1 MANLQYLQLDDNM
14 LTGTVPTFS
23 TVSQLQRL
31 QLTNNKLSGSLPNLA
46 LPFLTFLNVEGNQLS
61 GVIPSLSGLARIQYL
76 FLGKNQFQ
84 GQIPLL
90 QQFNLVQLILQ
101 DNRKLTGTIPS
112 FELPSLVSL
121 QLDGNGLT
129 GTIPEMTSFQ
139 YPKLLDLYLDD
150 NNLTGVVPNLQME
163 SLSNMRLQRNQ
174 LSGQLPSFSSLTMA
188 KSIDVSHNKIEG
200 TLPSL
205 TSCQQLLSLD
215 VSHNQIE
222 AVSEQELARL
232 EVLTLSDNK
241 LSSSLPDLKTPN
253 LVELS
258 LAFNAEL
265 RHPLPAWNS
274 LVNLQKLDLYESRNM
289 IGALP
294 AGMENYTLIAEVNTL
309 RTNMTAEPGK
319 LLPSTLKP
327 SDIYQIKNSAD
338 KFQCPVITVVNSKVL
353 RPIIEI
359 ESSYH
364 NYSLCKCLP
373 GHIGASNV
381 CVQCPSDCDCPDGVT
396 MKKCYASPSV
406 RDVKSVV
413 PCANPESCSLAVGS
427 IFNTKST
434 QDGIKECSA
443 GYEDRICSKC
453 ASGYGPLGRTCNEC
467 KDVSIYLYPVFLPI
481 GFMVFIYYLY
491 KTETSGSGRIRIIM
505 FHMQTMSIISSV
517 LQASES
523 ADRAIDFA
531 SSIGSIQL
539 PNLACLMDTTTAID
553 PLIFSYSRIL
563 ALVVAG
569 LVLYVVLSKEYKTK
583 VIFICLN
590 LLYFIYYSITREVFG
605 VFGCTL
611 YDDSTEDWYL
621 NSYPWVRCQPYSSE
635 YTDMLAVSI
644 VVFILFTLGFPCFM
658 YYVLF
663 KTKES
668 DYEVTTAR
676 YGFLYLPYKTKFR
689 YWELVIITR
698 RVLFAMVISVIP
710 YDEPHALLLALV
722 IIIQTSMWIQ
732 QRYQPYRDVTEN
744 RMELFSLYIIF
755 VSFFLALIGT
765 LLEQQL
771 WVSAVMIAIN
781 VTTVFVFIS
790 LSLFPMLQTY
800 LVSRGIL
807 SPPSARNSTT
817 ELSAI

>member
-14 LTGTVPTFS
+14 LTGTMPTFS

-583 VIFICLN
+583 VC
-590 LLYFIYYSITREVFG
+590 
-605 VFGCTL
+605 GC
-611 YDDSTEDWYL
+611 
-621 NSYPWVRCQPYSSE
+621 VQP
-635 YTDMLAVSI
+635 
-644 VVFILFTLGFPCFM
+644 
-658 YYVLF
+658 
-663 KTKES
+663 
-668 DYEVTTAR
+668 
-676 YGFLYLPYKTKFR
+676 
-689 YWELVIITR
+689 
-698 RVLFAMVISVIP
+698 
-710 YDEPHALLLALV
+710 
-722 IIIQTSMWIQ
+722 
-732 QRYQPYRDVTEN
+732 
-744 RMELFSLYIIF
+744 
-755 VSFFLALIGT
+755 
-765 LLEQQL
+765 
-771 WVSAVMIAIN
+771 
-781 VTTVFVFIS
+781 
-790 LSLFPMLQTY
+790 
-800 LVSRGIL
+800 
-807 SPPSARNSTT
+807 
-817 ELSAI
+817 